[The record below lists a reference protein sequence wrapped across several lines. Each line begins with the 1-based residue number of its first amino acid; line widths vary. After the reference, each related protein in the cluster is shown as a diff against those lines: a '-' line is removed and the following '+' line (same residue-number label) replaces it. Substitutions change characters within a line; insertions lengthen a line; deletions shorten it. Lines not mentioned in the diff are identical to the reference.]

1 MSGSAASGGKSVRAI
16 LDAWREQRADRVD
29 PVGFHFIEA
38 MESRANDHCGEVRR
52 RLDERLSKLLE
63 AYAGDLERMRS
74 KGEDFDSARAPRKIV
89 RGTLGGLLEHIGR
102 HKAAITMNAA
112 VTADQENV
120 GSDNPYPSSSE
131 ELPALLEFRKI
142 WSKVRTDGQLR
153 QSLEQAP
160 ADAGP
165 LNSGVLVHRSITLMR
180 ELSPEYLRHFLSYLD
195 TLSWMEQMH
204 GEGMLAADPSRVA
217 GRNRPHRNKPRR
229 RSD

>member
-1 MSGSAASGGKSVRAI
+1 MGGSSANGGKSVRAI

-29 PVGFHFIEA
+29 PVRFHFIEA

-52 RLDERLSKLLE
+52 RLDERLSRLLE
-63 AYAGDLERMRS
+63 GYAGDLERMQS
-74 KGEDFDSARAPRKIV
+74 KGADFDTVPPPREIV
-89 RGTLGGLLEHIGR
+89 RGTLGGLLEHIGS
-102 HKAAITMNAA
+102 HKAAMTMNAA
-112 VTADQENV
+112 VTADQEDA
-120 GSDNPYPSSSE
+120 GSDNPRPFPSE

-165 LNSGVLVHRSITLMR
+165 LNSGALVHRSIMLMR
-180 ELSPEYLRHFLSYLD
+180 ELSPEYLRHFLSYVD

-204 GEGMLAADPSRVA
+204 GSGVLEAAVSPVA
-217 GRNRPHRNKPRR
+217 GSSQHARNKPRR
-229 RSD
+229 RRD